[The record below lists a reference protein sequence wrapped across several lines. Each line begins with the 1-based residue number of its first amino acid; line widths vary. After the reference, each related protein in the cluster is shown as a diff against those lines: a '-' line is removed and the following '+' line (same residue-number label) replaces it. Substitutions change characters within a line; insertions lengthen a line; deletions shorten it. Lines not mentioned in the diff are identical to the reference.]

1 MTRVLDDL
9 IEEPVVLVGNSM
21 GGGLALRYTLSRP
34 EKVAA
39 LVLCSPA
46 GAPMD
51 ETAWQRLRAEFRVE
65 TAQEGRAF
73 IRRLLHRPRAYHLVG
88 GRHIV
93 DLLNRPVIQ
102 HVFDS
107 ITSDHFL
114 TPKEAASLTTPTLLI
129 WGQSERILPK
139 ACLTWFKAHLPACAR
154 IVEPHNYGHSPHL
167 EQPEISL
174 DESYHLPTK

>member
-1 MTRVLDDL
+1 M
-9 IEEPVVLVGNSM
+9 
-21 GGGLALRYTLSRP
+21 
-34 EKVAA
+34 
-39 LVLCSPA
+39 
-46 GAPMD
+46 
-51 ETAWQRLRAEFRVE
+51 
-65 TAQEGRAF
+65 
-73 IRRLLHRPRAYHLVG
+73 
-88 GRHIV
+88 

-107 ITSDHFL
+107 ITADHFL

-167 EQPEISL
+167 EQPRDFARRIVSFAHEVMGQRVEGYL
-174 DESYHLPTK
+174 